1 MAQPIIT
8 AATVAIDDRSVII
21 GTCDQDVAETGNATV
36 RFAVTADGSPI
47 TVVSVFAAGGS
58 PAFEVALMS
67 VVNPTQTVLLTYAE
81 SGNGNKINQDGV
93 PANELEMVS
102 EMVVTVPSLFAV
114 ADFFTQLEAL
124 IWATLEADAAWSAV
138 FPPGNRRKRTGDAR
152 SPRKPGRLSKDLPEI
167 EVVTAEYEEAG
178 GTSTSLVA
186 TQGFDVVIVSGDMR
200 PKAALFPGKYQT
212 LKALRS
218 LVNSPIPAAYRPWLT
233 RVSFVAADDDEVAGE
248 RSPAGMS
255 TLISLECEMHIP
267 ETELA

>member
-1 MAQPIIT
+1 MAQPTIT
-8 AATVAIDDRSVII
+8 AATVTIADRSVI
-21 GTCDQDVAETGNATV
+21 TCTCSLDVAETGDATA
-36 RFAVTADGSPI
+36 RFTVTADGVLNEAISVFAADGSPI
-47 TVVSVFAAGGS
+47 FNVQLS
-58 PAFEVALMS
+58 S
-67 VVNPTQTVLLTYAE
+67 VVNPSQTVLLTYAE
-81 SGNGNKINQDGV
+81 SGNGNKIYEDRNRD
-93 PANELEMVS
+93 NELAAVAGMT
-102 EMVVTVPSLFAV
+102 VTVPSLFAV
-114 ADFFTQLEAL
+114 TDFFTQLEAL
-124 IWATLEADAAWSAV
+124 IWATLEADTAWAAV

-167 EVVTAEYEEAG
+167 EVVAAEYEEVG

-248 RSPAGMS
+248 RSPAGMG